1 MEYNYSYPHL
11 VAQSENGNFT
21 DEPDLLLLREC
32 LAQEIGSV
40 IGYTEIAVLV
50 KDYRIGKIFRQVAN
64 DELNHFAN
72 ILQLITGF
80 DPTQAEALKKQ
91 ELMIMTAG
99 SEEVCPYRSENSKN
113 YRPDAKK
120 GFYPDDPIWDFLQNA
135 IKDELLSIN
144 AYQKQVPVTKNPTI
158 QGLFINIMNKE
169 KEHFV
174 TFTKIFYEVYGLH
187 PESLVL

>member
-11 VAQSENGNFT
+11 VTPSESGNYT
-21 DEPDLLLLREC
+21 GDPDLLLLRES
-32 LAQEIGSV
+32 LADEIGSV
-40 IGYTEIAVLV
+40 IGYTEIAALV
-50 KDYRIGKIFRQVAN
+50 KDYRIGKTFRQIAN
-64 DELNHFAN
+64 DELNHFASL
-72 ILQLITGF
+72 LQLITGF

-99 SEEVCPYRSENSKN
+99 SEEVCPYRSENYKN
-113 YRPDAKK
+113 NKQDAKK

-144 AYQKQVPVTKNPTI
+144 AYQRQVKVAENPTV
-158 QGLFINIMNKE
+158 QGLFTNIMNKE